1 MNYVF
6 QNGLKNW
13 PFDDDAMAET
23 IIDNKLDNLIG
34 VLNYPLQ
41 DTKQHNT
48 FNSLF
53 DFGDA

>member
-6 QNGLKNW
+6 QNGLKNC

-23 IIDNKLDNLIG
+23 IIDNKLDNLIR